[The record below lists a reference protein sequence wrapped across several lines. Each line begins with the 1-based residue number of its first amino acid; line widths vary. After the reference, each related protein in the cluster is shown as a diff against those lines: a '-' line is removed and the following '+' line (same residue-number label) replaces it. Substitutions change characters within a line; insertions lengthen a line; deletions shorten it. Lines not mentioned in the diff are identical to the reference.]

1 MKKLIF
7 DIIITGH
14 HSEYIGHL
22 VDFLAVETLPKDT
35 YYFVVHPELFIRFP
49 EIYEKSKEVKNLIWL
64 PINKEELHKVESVKK
79 IKNSLAQFSLMQNYV
94 RLYQVEH
101 VISLDFHSIKYGIL
115 LYKPLFTVS
124 SILFL
129 QFHRFQKNNFKQR
142 IEYLKRYYITK
153 WGVANKQLKKLYV
166 LNDQETVDY
175 MNNEFHTKCFQSLP
189 DPIPLLEPLDS
200 FNIHEHYGIEPHR
213 KIYLH
218 IGALGGRKGTD
229 VVIDSAKYI
238 NAMAQK
244 KIAILL
250 VGRASDKIVEVSY
263 NEQIKKIRHKTK
275 AQIIWDNQF
284 VPSKMMKSIF
294 NQCHTVLLPYK
305 NVEFS
310 SGILGHAAAANKI
323 VIATNAGLLRELV
336 LKYKLGELLD
346 VNDASHLA
354 LKMEEVMEQQ
364 ISIEG
369 QQEFVRNH
377 SPIMFAE
384 LLLGS

>member
-35 YYFVVHPELFIRFP
+35 YYFVVHPELLIRFP

-166 LNDQETVDY
+166 LSIMKKQ
-175 MNNEFHTKCFQSLP
+175 NN
-189 DPIPLLEPLDS
+189 
-200 FNIHEHYGIEPHR
+200 
-213 KIYLH
+213 
-218 IGALGGRKGTD
+218 
-229 VVIDSAKYI
+229 
-238 NAMAQK
+238 
-244 KIAILL
+244 
-250 VGRASDKIVEVSY
+250 
-263 NEQIKKIRHKTK
+263 
-275 AQIIWDNQF
+275 
-284 VPSKMMKSIF
+284 
-294 NQCHTVLLPYK
+294 
-305 NVEFS
+305 
-310 SGILGHAAAANKI
+310 
-323 VIATNAGLLRELV
+323 
-336 LKYKLGELLD
+336 
-346 VNDASHLA
+346 
-354 LKMEEVMEQQ
+354 
-364 ISIEG
+364 
-369 QQEFVRNH
+369 
-377 SPIMFAE
+377 
-384 LLLGS
+384 